1 MSVISRRSKRKTK
14 KTLAKHGVKGA
25 AKLAPVALKGAPV
38 ALAAGAT
45 AQHAKKRAS
54 DHASSLADEVR
65 ARSSQAADHWNQH
78 AAPALSKAA
87 SDAGTSANA
96 ARAWAGPRIAEAGEM
111 SRVQLTQAYGRSVE
125 AAAPKVEHAAQ
136 SLAPKVDH
144 ARDRIVEDFLPRL
157 VDSVSAAAAAASDKV
172 ADATTAAASAS
183 QSALTSAQGSAQDV
197 KVTGKKAKGAGKG
210 KAVALRGKVEVQQR
224 RSGIKTFL
232 LVSAVIGAATAAG
245 FAVWKSRA
253 PSDPWVPAT
262 GGDQTRLSHPDH
274 GSGLGSGSVA
284 ASSADVNTPE
294 PDGKT
299 APPDESGKTVAS
311 APRPSTGDHGKPSAP
326 DTASGGGQGNPASTT
341 GGSAES
347 VVPQRSNQ
355 PKAAGSTSAEQSR
368 ASDPESARVRD
379 IQAAGEASEV
389 TETVVRPAAQKKE
402 SDPAYG
408 KPATSPT
415 QGDSGRK
422 AGTAG
427 NKPGDAKPAGTTS
440 SADEATGSSPE
451 DKKDGTADN

>member
-14 KTLAKHGVKGA
+14 KALAKHGVKGA

-54 DHASSLADEVR
+54 DHASYLADEVK

-87 SDAGTSANA
+87 SDASTSASA
-96 ARAWAGPRIAEAGEM
+96 ARAWAVPRIAEAGEM
-111 SRVQLTQAYGRSVE
+111 SKAQLTQAYGRSVE
-125 AAAPKVEHAAQ
+125 AAAPRVEHAAQ
-136 SLAPKVDH
+136 ALAPKVDH

-157 VDSVSAAAAAASDKV
+157 LDSVSAAAAAASDKV

-183 QSALTSAQGSAQDV
+183 QSALSSAQGNAQDA
-197 KVTGKKAKGAGKG
+197 KSTGKKAERAGKG

-224 RSGIKTFL
+224 RPGIKTFL

-245 FAVWKSRA
+245 FAVWKSKS

-262 GGDQTRLSHPDH
+262 GGDQTRLSHPGQ
-274 GSGLGSGSVA
+274 GSGLGSGGI
-284 ASSADVNTPE
+284 ASSTGDVTNPA

-311 APRPSTGDHGKPSAP
+311 SPRPSTADEKPSSP
-326 DTASGGGQGNPASTT
+326 DAASGGGQTNPASTT
-341 GGSAES
+341 GSSAAS
-347 VVPQRSNQ
+347 VVPPRSNP
-355 PKAAGSTSAEQSR
+355 PKAAGSTSPQQSR
-368 ASDPESARVRD
+368 ATDPEAARARD
-379 IQAAGEASEV
+379 VQSAGEASEV
-389 TETVVRPAAQKKE
+389 TETVVRPAPQKKE
-402 SDPAYG
+402 SDPSYA
-408 KPATSPT
+408 KPSTSPT
-415 QGDSGRK
+415 QGDSGRR

-427 NKPGDAKPAGTTS
+427 TKPGDAKPAGATS
-440 SADEATGSSPE
+440 SADEATGISAK
-451 DKKDGTADN
+451 DKKTGTADN